1 MINNKITKSV
11 AVAICMMMLTGSL
24 AACDGSSKTET
35 SSGTTTSEVTVE
47 VTTTETEE
55 TEETASSEEDTLSD
69 EEQGGY
75 TFDLGPD
82 FVSTNG
88 ELEGMDE
95 YMILCSEDDWSR
107 PSMITDL
114 NDIEDEDL
122 RELAQSYEDEGYT
135 IIDRLSP
142 QNYGDYEY
150 TFCRGFSGQ
159 MIDDGTMKEISVW
172 KMNETLFNYFV
183 LGRGVWWNDDEGS
196 YSDDGTV
203 IKRYRE
209 FESAENHNYACFE
222 FNRDTG
228 IMTFYYEDTNEDN
241 WHLLFVNE
249 TIHGDE
255 DINAVLAACYE
266 LGYQIMPRDIGED
279 EWIDYEWEGE
289 EYQLMV
295 GFEALYSEEG
305 VCITIRVFKMDE
317 DCFENAVVGRFNM
330 GTPDFEVVDDG
341 TVIRYIDVEY
351 GGGYVYEYNRDTGVA
366 IIYNPWFDDVGD
378 DVDSAMV
385 VEGLDEIHNC

>member
-11 AVAICMMMLTGSL
+11 AVSICMMILTGSL
-24 AACDGSSKTET
+24 AACDGYSKTET

-55 TEETASSEEDTLSD
+55 TEETSSSEEDTLSD
-69 EEQGGY
+69 EEPEEN
-75 TFDLGPD
+75 TFDLGTD

-159 MIDDGTMKEISVW
+159 MIDDGTMKEISIW

-183 LGRGVWWNDDEGS
+183 LGRAVWWNDGEGS

-228 IMTFYYEDTNEDN
+228 IMTFYCEDTNEDN
-241 WHLLFVNE
+241 WQLLFVNE

-255 DINAVLAACYE
+255 DINAVLAACYV
-266 LGYQIMPRDIGED
+266 LGYQIMPRDIGDD

-295 GFEALYSEEG
+295 GFEALYVDDG

-317 DCFENAVVGRFNM
+317 DCFENAVVGRFSI
-330 GTPDFEVVDDG
+330 GSPDFEVVDDG

-366 IIYNPWFDDVGD
+366 IIYNSWFDNVGE
-378 DVDSAMV
+378 DVDPDMI